1 MYLRMC
7 VISLMRHVAMAS
19 TVFLYG
25 SQVAGEDATS
35 QEVTKSG
42 VSICKYIERRV
53 MLPIFGGIK
62 NGADRLSE
70 RESLPFDDQPVNANH
85 GEFADIA
92 VIMHF
97 SPSSS
102 DDSKPGWH

>member
-1 MYLRMC
+1 
-7 VISLMRHVAMAS
+7 
-19 TVFLYG
+19 
-25 SQVAGEDATS
+25 
-35 QEVTKSG
+35 
-42 VSICKYIERRV
+42 

-92 VIMHF
+92 DLMHF